1 MQFHN
6 PIVNLFRNHM
16 KTSIH
21 KISSISTFESSISLK
36 KLFPSSSLSLTA
48 PVKPPENP
56 NLKFNG
62 FIPIDKLNISYCRS
76 SGPGGQN
83 VNKVNTKV
91 DIRFNLESAEW
102 IDDEVKK
109 KLADLYNSRLNR
121 DGYFIVR
128 SDKTRSQFYNQ
139 ADAITV
145 LREML
150 FNAAKA
156 CIVQEPSQETL
167 HILRKRKERANIQRL
182 AAKSQHSL
190 KKQGRKTPNY

>member
-1 MQFHN
+1 MQFQN
-6 PIVNLFRNHM
+6 PIINLFRCHLKN
-16 KTSIH
+16 SIH

-36 KLFPSSSLSLTA
+36 NLYPSSSHSLTA
-48 PVKPPENP
+48 PVKIPENQ

-62 FIPIDKLNISYCRS
+62 FIPIDKLNITYCRS

-109 KLADLYNSRLNR
+109 KLADLYNTRINR
-121 DGYFIVR
+121 DGYFIIK

-139 ADAITV
+139 ADAITI
-145 LREML
+145 LREMI
-150 FNAAKA
+150 FKAAKA
-156 CIVQEPSQETL
+156 CVVQEPSQETL
-167 HILRKRKERANIQRL
+167 HILRKRKERANIHRL

-190 KKQGRKTPNY
+190 KKNDRKTPDF